1 VNELRSRAG
10 VLIAAA
16 AITTSFFGSRAVSG
30 DGLSGWVWV
39 AVIAFIVVGGCVLA
53 VLWPRSDW
61 SFNASAAEIIA
72 EYIEPEAV
80 EFPLVQ
86 RDLALHR
93 STAYDDENARQLG
106 RLFWCSASAA
116 SCLSSGSRRG
126 SWRWPSARRVRAIA
140 TKPAP
145 APPTAPPQPI
155 KPSPMQ
161 GETRAA
167 LRTAIRSS

>member
-10 VLIAAA
+10 GLIAAA

-53 VLWPRSDW
+53 ALWPRSDW
-61 SFNASAAEIIA
+61 SFNASAADIIA
-72 EYIEPEAV
+72 EYIEPESV

-93 STAYDDENARQLG
+93 STAYDENARQLG
-106 RLFWCSASAA
+106 RLSWCSGSAS
-116 SCLSSGSRRG
+116 SCSSSRSRPG
-126 SWRWPSARRVRAIA
+126 SWRWPSGRRMRAMA

-161 GETRAA
+161 GETRG
-167 LRTAIRSS
+167 SQNGDSK